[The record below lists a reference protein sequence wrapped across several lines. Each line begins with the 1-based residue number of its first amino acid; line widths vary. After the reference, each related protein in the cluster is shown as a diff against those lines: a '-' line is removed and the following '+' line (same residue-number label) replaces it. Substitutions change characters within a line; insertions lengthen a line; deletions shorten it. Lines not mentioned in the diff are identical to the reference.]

1 MNRIEAAFRTKPIF
15 MPYFPL
21 GYPDLDTSINV
32 IEALAK
38 NGADLIE
45 VGLSFSDP
53 LADGPVIQKAT
64 QVALE
69 KGVTVRKSLE
79 AVKELRQRGVAIPL
93 VLMGYYNPMLAY
105 GLEKFICDARDA
117 GADGFIIPDL
127 PVEESEEFTSA
138 LRGATVGRVDGDGF
152 PPSYRDQGS
161 TVASSPKGEAQVD
174 SGERAS
180 TARRSAHEVPA
191 PLREGGGIPLIQM
204 LAPTTSDERMEMI
217 ARNAQGFIYLVSVTG
232 VTGERQSISEDLA
245 ELIQRVREHT
255 TVPVCVGFGIST
267 PAQAKQ
273 VGALADGVI
282 VGSACVKTIGASETP
297 VETAKQFAAEFQRA
311 LS

>member
-1 MNRIEAAFRTKPIF
+1 MNRIENAFQNKPIF

-21 GYPDLDTSINV
+21 GYPDLDTSVDV

-69 KGVTVRKSLE
+69 KGITLRKSLE
-79 AVKELRQRGVAIPL
+79 ALKDLRKRGVEIPL

-105 GLEKFICDARDA
+105 GLEKFVCDAVDA

-127 PVEESEEFTSA
+127 PLEESDEFDAA
-138 LRGATVGRVDGDGF
+138 LDKTGGRVDGGSRYAENATR
-152 PPSYRDQGS
+152 PALSYRDH
-161 TVASSPKGEAQVD
+161 PF
-174 SGERAS
+174 
-180 TARRSAHEVPA
+180 
-191 PLREGGGIPLIQM
+191 IQM
-204 LAPTTSDERMEMI
+204 LAPTTPDARMEMI
-217 ARNAQGFIYLVSVTG
+217 ARKAQGFIYLVSVTG
-232 VTGERQSISEDLA
+232 VTGARSSISEGLGDLIA
-245 ELIQRVREHT
+245 RVREHT
-255 TVPVCVGFGIST
+255 AVPVCVGFGIST
-267 PAQAKQ
+267 PEQARQ

-282 VGSACVKTIGASETP
+282 VGSACVKAIGGSDTP
-297 VETAKQFAAEFQRA
+297 AETAKQFAKSFSEA
-311 LS
+311 LQSIR